1 MLVLNKDTVTNT
13 AVYGATVG
21 GRVKASQYYA
31 GTVDTRA
38 PNLPGVYMGFDS
50 STVGYFKVNKGTG
63 TGGFTFNT
71 YNANGSLDKNNM
83 NLFAAGNVPVPYYST
98 TSDTQDSET
107 TAFATF
113 DSNGNIIR
121 DYKQNQRIRS
131 IENRVAT
138 LESQTV
144 ASVPE
149 KVNEVIGRI
158 NSLNFFSSPISNLV
172 IPAPPVPNPF
182 PQPTGN
188 NPFPNIVSVKVT
200 LAITSQAK
208 TAYDANNATF
218 VTNFKNAA
226 VSNVNNALGLSGAA
240 GLVASR
246 ITAFAVG
253 ASFTEN
259 GYPTYPSSATIPA
272 GTNPMYV
279 ITFVINPD
287 SSSVSQVSPQLAATT
302 LRENSDANT
311 TSQNLIAKSFN
322 LSLKTAMSLT
332 ADVLD
337 IYYASSQADV
347 QFTA

>member
-1 MLVLNKDTVTNT
+1 MLVLNKDTITST
-13 AVYGATVG
+13 SVYGATVG

-31 GTVDTRA
+31 GTADTRA

-83 NLFAAGNVPVPYYST
+83 NLFAAGNVQVPYYST

-172 IPAPPVPNPF
+172 VPAPPVPNPF

-188 NPFPNIVSVKVT
+188 NPFPNVVSVKVK

-208 TAYDANNATF
+208 TAYDANSATF
-218 VTNFKNAA
+218 ITNFKNAA
-226 VSNVNNALGLSGAA
+226 VSNVNNALGLSGSV

-246 ITAFAVG
+246 ITAVTLG
-253 ASFTEN
+253 TSFTET
-259 GYPTYPSSATIPA
+259 GYPTYPAGATIPS
-272 GTNPMYV
+272 GTNPMWL
-279 ITFVINPD
+279 ITFVVNPD
-287 SSSVSQVSPQLAATT
+287 SSSVSQVSPQLAALT

-311 TSQNLIAKSFN
+311 SSQNLVSKSFN
-322 LSLKTAMSLT
+322 LSLKTAMSLS

-337 IYYASSQADV
+337 FYYVSSQDDV